1 MLNVAAG
8 IAVLSGL
15 AIVVAVVLQKTKA
28 DGFSAAM
35 GGGADTTRHTP
46 GSKEALLDAVA
57 KYAAVIWVL
66 ACLVVAIMWYR

>member
-15 AIVVAVVLQKTKA
+15 AIVVAVALQKTKA

-35 GGGADTTRHTP
+35 GGGADATRHTP
-46 GSKEALLDAVA
+46 GSKEARLDAVA
-57 KYAAVIWVL
+57 KYASIIWVV
-66 ACLVVAIMWYR
+66 ACLVVAILWYR

>member
-8 IAVLSGL
+8 VAVVSGL
-15 AIVVAVVLQKTKA
+15 AIIVAVALQKTKA

-46 GSKEALLDAVA
+46 GSREAWLDALA
-57 KYAAVIWVL
+57 KYAAIIWVL

>member
-1 MLNVAAG
+1 MLNVASVVA
-8 IAVLSGL
+8 ILSGL
-15 AIVVAVVLQKTKA
+15 AIVVAVALQKTKA

-35 GGGADTTRHTP
+35 GGGSDTTRHTP

-57 KYAAVIWVL
+57 KYASIIWVL